1 MVVLPTE
8 RNILARHPVKSPR
21 HIPSL
26 IRIARV
32 LGEIRRARSSR
43 RAINRG
49 QQNQISPGIA
59 NLPAPQGQ
67 SILVVVEPQAVVEHV
82 TQKTL
87 LRTLRGVTS
96 ATDAAAVLASHVA
109 SERKGRLIKESLL
122 VVVVLDFDAV
132 VRVIADTA

>member
-1 MVVLPTE
+1 MVVLPAE
-8 RNILARHPVKSPR
+8 RNILAGHPVKSPR

-59 NLPAPQGQ
+59 NLPTSECQA
-67 SILVVVEPQAVVEHV
+67 ILVVVEPQAVVVQV
-82 TQKTL
+82 TPKTL
-87 LRTLRGVTS
+87 LRALRGGAS
-96 ATDAAAVLASHVA
+96 AHDRSPPLAPHVA
-109 SERKGRLIKESLL
+109 GDGKGRP
-122 VVVVLDFDAV
+122 
-132 VRVIADTA
+132 

>member
-1 MVVLPTE
+1 MVVLPAE
-8 RNILARHPVKSPR
+8 RNILAGHPVKSPR

-59 NLPAPQGQ
+59 NLPTSECQA
-67 SILVVVEPQAVVEHV
+67 ILVVVEPQAVV
-82 TQKTL
+82 KTL
-87 LRTLRGVTS
+87 NQKNLLSTLFVVFG
-96 ATDAAAVLASHVA
+96 ANEAPP
-109 SERKGRLIKESLL
+109 RLL
-122 VVVVLDFDAV
+122 
-132 VRVIADTA
+132 

>member
-1 MVVLPTE
+1 MGVLPAE
-8 RNILARHPVKSPR
+8 RTILAGHRVKSPR

-43 RAINRG
+43 RTVDRR

-59 NLPAPQGQ
+59 NLPAPQCQ
-67 SILVVVEPQAVVEHV
+67 AILVVVEPQAVVEHV
-82 TQKTL
+82 TKKAL
-87 LRTLRGVTS
+87 LGPLRGVAS

-109 SERKGRLIKESLL
+109 GE
-122 VVVVLDFDAV
+122 
-132 VRVIADTA
+132 